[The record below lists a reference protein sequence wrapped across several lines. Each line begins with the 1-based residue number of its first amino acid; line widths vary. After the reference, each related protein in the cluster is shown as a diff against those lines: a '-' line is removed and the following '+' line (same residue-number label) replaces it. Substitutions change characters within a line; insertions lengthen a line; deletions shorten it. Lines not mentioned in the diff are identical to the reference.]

1 MGVSTMRSN
10 KSTQKANSFRANR
23 GGTRKSGQGDNSRTL
38 KGNTNKSIIYSSL
51 KQGNSDMITKRLV
64 QSGTISTGA
73 ASGVIDIGTSR
84 ASSVSGAVG
93 FASYAARYFEHRVI
107 AKKLTFFPVQ
117 TNTSHFAG
125 ALLASFLAISNFQ
138 GDPPTTYSEVLADED
153 LKLLP
158 TVGRECASFEADA
171 KAFPNAMLWT
181 GTGTAI
187 VADRDFG
194 LAYASNPSVIIG
206 VPLAV
211 TQIYA
216 LFIEYIVQFKNP
228 R

>member
-1 MGVSTMRSN
+1 
-10 KSTQKANSFRANR
+10 
-23 GGTRKSGQGDNSRTL
+23 
-38 KGNTNKSIIYSSL
+38 
-51 KQGNSDMITKRLV
+51 MITKKLV
-64 QSGTISTGA
+64 QSGSLSTGA
-73 ASGVIDIGTSR
+73 ASGVIDPGTSR

-93 FASYAARYFEHRVI
+93 FSSYAARYLEHRVL

-125 ALLASFLAISNFQ
+125 ALLSSFLAVSNFQ
-138 GDPPTTYSEVLADED
+138 GDPPTTYSEILLDED

-158 TVGRECASFEADA
+158 TVGRECATFEADA
-171 KAFPNAMLWT
+171 RRFPNAMLWT

-194 LAYASNPSVIIG
+194 LAYASNPSIVIG

-211 TQIYA
+211 TPIYA
-216 LFIEYIVQFKNP
+216 LFIEYVVQFKNP

>member
-1 MGVSTMRSN
+1 
-10 KSTQKANSFRANR
+10 
-23 GGTRKSGQGDNSRTL
+23 
-38 KGNTNKSIIYSSL
+38 
-51 KQGNSDMITKRLV
+51 MITKRLV

-73 ASGVIDIGTSR
+73 ATGIIDPATSR

-93 FASYAARYFEHRVI
+93 FSSYAARYLEHRVL

-125 ALLASFLAISNFQ
+125 ALLASFMAVSNFQ
-138 GDPPTTYSEVLADED
+138 GDAPTTYSEILADEN

-158 TVGRECASFEADA
+158 TVGRECASFEADG
-171 KAFPNAMLWT
+171 KRFPNSMLWT

-187 VADRDFG
+187 TADRDFG
-194 LAYASNPSVIIG
+194 LAYASNPSVVIG
-206 VPLAV
+206 VPLAA